1 MLSPHIQSASGC
13 VLTHRQR
20 NKSKVGK
27 EGYWLTVGGESG
39 GVGGWARKKRKGEQR
54 DGKKTPEKQEAERW
68 CYLRGIMLVLA
79 FSKQS
84 ATQGHV
90 ATGLAVF
97 AYKLVNMIQGYVG
110 LLQELC
116 VIISSSQTFKW
127 QHGRLFVHPLL
138 TWARSCT
145 HSEIIQAKCVTA
157 LQIF

>member
-1 MLSPHIQSASGC
+1 MW
-13 VLTHRQR
+13 
-20 NKSKVGK
+20 VGERGRK
-27 EGYWLTVGGESG
+27 ERESREM
-39 GVGGWARKKRKGEQR
+39 VKKP
-54 DGKKTPEKQEAERW
+54 PEKQEAERW

-116 VIISSSQTFKW
+116 VIISSSQTFK
-127 QHGRLFVHPLL
+127 
-138 TWARSCT
+138 
-145 HSEIIQAKCVTA
+145 
-157 LQIF
+157 